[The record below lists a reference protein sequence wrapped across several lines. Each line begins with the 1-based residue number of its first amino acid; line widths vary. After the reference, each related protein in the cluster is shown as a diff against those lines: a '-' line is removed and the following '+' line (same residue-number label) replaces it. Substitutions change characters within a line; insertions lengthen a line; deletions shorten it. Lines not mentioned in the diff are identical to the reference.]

1 MRSHCW
7 ARVRGASLFGRLSWL
22 VITLGS
28 LAVDAHAQSLDGMA
42 TTEALRFGTVAVL
55 GPGAVTVFPQGGRLA
70 DGQAYLVGPE
80 QGGPG
85 QVLVTSRAPNMSFS
99 LILPSSF
106 TLSGP
111 NAAGSL
117 SVVQVSR
124 SPGSLTTGPNGSATV
139 AIGGTLQFSGIPAP
153 GTYVGSFSVALT
165 WP

>member
-1 MRSHCW
+1 MRSHRW
-7 ARVRGASLFGRLSWL
+7 ARVQGASLPGRLSWL
-22 VITLGS
+22 VIKLGL

-70 DGQAYLVGPE
+70 DGRAYLVGPE

-85 QVLVTSRAPNMSFS
+85 QLLVTSRAPNMSFS
-99 LILPSSF
+99 LTLPSSF

-124 SPGSLTTGPNGSATV
+124 SPGALTTGPNGSATV
-139 AIGGTLQFSGIPAP
+139 TIGGTLQFSGIPAP